1 MQNFVQLSSKYQEVL
16 DGYFSTYYSMYY
28 VFLETF
34 GKIQFNEDDHSHHD
48 PHQEDQDDQQ

>member
-1 MQNFVQLSSKYQEVL
+1 MSSKYQEVL

>member
-1 MQNFVQLSSKYQEVL
+1 MSSKYQEVL
-16 DGYFSTYYSMYY
+16 DGYFSTYDY